1 VQGVNWLKGVGV
13 KTTFAILLAI
23 VVPAVITLSVVEV
36 PTQPLDFNLQSAP
49 YGYTVSLLIYLIP
62 VLAMYVWF
70 RRRYR
75 EGERGTDDRRSAY
88 RWTLMTLIPIGF
100 LLDILLGY
108 AFFVFPNPSAILP
121 IPLVPAF
128 ASDQPGL
135 FVRYLPFEEFA
146 FYALGFTVILSAYI
160 WADEYWLRAY
170 NVPDYGERGARA
182 PLVQLELTTPL
193 TISAMLTGGG
203 YLYKAYGPHASHEG
217 FPSYFSFLVIASLL
231 PSLLFFRSTRAFVNW
246 RAVSFAALWVVLTS
260 LIWEAT
266 LAIPYGWWG
275 YKPWHM
281 LGLFIDAWSGLPL
294 EAALLWLSVT
304 FTTVTVYEMFKIRSA
319 AKRLYGKGWWETFF
333 GSADRAEPMHL

>member
-1 VQGVNWLKGVGV
+1 MKWLTGTGV
-13 KTTFAILLAI
+13 KTTFAILLTI
-23 VVPAVITLSVVEV
+23 VVPAVITLSVVKV
-36 PTQPLDFNLQSAP
+36 PTQPLDFTLESAP

-75 EGERGTDDRRSAY
+75 EPAQVTDDRRSAY
-88 RWTLMTLIPIGF
+88 RWTLTTLIPLGF
-100 LLDILLGY
+100 LLDIFFGY
-108 AFFVFPNPSAILP
+108 AFFRFPNSSAILP
-121 IPLVPAF
+121 LPLVPAF

-135 FVRYLPFEEFA
+135 FTRYLPVEEFA
-146 FYALGFTVILSAYI
+146 FYALGFTAILSAYI
-160 WADEYWLRAY
+160 WCDEYWLKAY
-170 NVPDYGERGARA
+170 NVPDYGEQAKA
-182 PLVQLELTTPL
+182 PLVQLELATPL
-193 TISAMLTGGG
+193 TIAALLIGAG
-203 YLYKAYGPHASHEG
+203 YLYKRFGPHDSHEG
-217 FPSYFSFLVIASLL
+217 FPTYFTFLVVASLL

-275 YKPWHM
+275 YKEGHM
-281 LGLFIDAWSGLPL
+281 LGLFIDAWSGLPF
-294 EAALLWLSVT
+294 EASMLWLSVT

-333 GSADRAEPMHL
+333 GSPNTTASLRT